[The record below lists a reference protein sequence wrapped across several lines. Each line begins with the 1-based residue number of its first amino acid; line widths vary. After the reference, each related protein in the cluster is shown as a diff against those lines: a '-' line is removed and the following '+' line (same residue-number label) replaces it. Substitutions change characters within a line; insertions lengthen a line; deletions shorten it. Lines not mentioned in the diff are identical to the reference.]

1 MKNDKKLVAVA
12 IIAAAACFIWLAIV
26 ANTPEK
32 AKYNISCD
40 RRIAGGVE
48 ICR

>member
-1 MKNDKKLVAVA
+1 MKNDKKLVALV
-12 IIAAAACFIWLAIV
+12 IVAAASFVILALV
-26 ANTPEK
+26 NNTPEQ

-40 RRIAGGVE
+40 RKIAGGVE